1 MSDGDRTLT
10 LVGLGL
16 AVLLVG
22 GTATLVMSATSVG
35 SDAADRPA
43 ADWTLTK
50 LNDSYVRIEHAGGE
64 PVRADKLGVNAEGL
78 PRPVSWSDEV
88 LVEGS
93 TGVVH
98 VGSKGRVALLWER
111 SESQRAL
118 LAQWRLANVTG
129 PRATPTGDL
138 AVAGGR

>member
-16 AVLLVG
+16 AVLLVV

-35 SDAADRPA
+35 SDAAERPT

-50 LNDSYVRIEHAGGE
+50 LNDSYVRVEHAGGE
-64 PVRADKLGVNAEGL
+64 PVRADRLGVNAEGL
-78 PRPVSWSDEV
+78 ARPVTWSNEV
-88 LVEGS
+88 LVGGS
-93 TGVVH
+93 TGIIH

-118 LAQWRLANVTG
+118 LGQWRLDNVTG
-129 PRATPTGDL
+129 PRATPTGDI
-138 AVAGGR
+138 AVVGGR